1 MSFAKTHSIEIPLK
15 PESYETADQFIKQW
29 MIQKRIGERSTF
41 ETMLLFEALFQDLI
55 EQDYGQDTLMTI
67 KAQKNFGEYTI
78 TLGFEG
84 EAYIPSMKKDQK
96 SISPELQIVQA
107 YSDKVGYRYRMGYNR
122 VSIVV
127 KRNNNR
133 SLIYCFIA
141 ILLAVPASIALIMF
155 VSDDNLISLD
165 DKYIQPVI
173 KQFANA
179 MLMIGAPVTFFSLVR
194 NLTDIYIVSE
204 KNSSAR
210 KLQIK
215 TIVTSFIAVVLALL
229 TGPLIADVLYL
240 HQGYFAKIGL
250 FSSGMNMTEFINSL
264 VPSNIFEP
272 FETIMPFPIII
283 LSLLLTYAL
292 CSIGEYFGAV
302 HKFIHISLEVFSKML
317 TVVMFTLP
325 FFCFFAALSIL
336 MIDGVANLMILLEL
350 LLIVALSMVVISV
363 FYLLRLII
371 GKVNI
376 KSFSKHLPA
385 LLWENFKI
393 SSVIDAV
400 PFNIR
405 YCSRKYRYDRKRLSD
420 SLPILAHSNLDGNCF
435 LIMLISMSIIFL
447 LGIEI
452 SWLQIVGIAFL
463 ILFLSVGAPNQPGS
477 IMIGILIITM
487 YLKADKLIIIAIFSE
502 VFFGWLQNI
511 INVIGDIVTVA
522 IEEQKYKKKQ
532 FSQNEIKPER

>member
-1 MSFAKTHSIEIPLK
+1 MSLTNNRTLEIPLK
-15 PESYETADQFIKQW
+15 PESFETADRFIKQW
-29 MIQKRIGERSTF
+29 LTQKRISHESSF
-41 ETMLLFEALFQDLI
+41 ETMLLFEALFNDMI
-55 EQDYGQDTLMTI
+55 EQGYGQDTLLTV
-67 KAQKNFGEYTI
+67 KAQKNFGEYNI

-96 SISPELQIVQA
+96 IISPELKIVMA
-107 YSDKVGYRYRMGYNR
+107 FSDKVGYRYRLGYNR

-127 KRNNNR
+127 KRNNNS
-133 SLIYCFIA
+133 SLLYCFIA
-141 ILLAVPASIALIMF
+141 ILLAVPVSIALIAF
-155 VSDDNLISLD
+155 VSADKLISLD
-165 DKYIQPVI
+165 DQYIQPII
-173 KQFANA
+173 KQFANG
-179 MLMIGAPVTFFSLVR
+179 MLMIGAPVTFFSLVK

-215 TIVTSFIAVVLALL
+215 TIVTSFIAVVLALI
-229 TGPLIADVLYL
+229 TGPLIADVLYT
-240 HQGYFAKIGL
+240 HQGYFGSLGL

-264 VPSNIFEP
+264 VPDNIFEP

-283 LSLLLTYAL
+283 LALLLTYAL

-302 HKFIHISLEVFSKML
+302 HRFINVSLEVFSKML

-325 FFCFFAALSIL
+325 FFCFFAALSML
-336 MIDGVANLMILLEL
+336 MIDGIDNLMILLEV
-350 LLIVALSMVVISV
+350 LLIVAISMIVISA
-363 FYLLRLII
+363 FYLIRLLI

-376 KSFSKHLPA
+376 KSFAKHLPA

-405 YCSRKYRYDRKRLSD
+405 YCSRKYGYNRKRLSD
-420 SLPILAHSNLDGNCF
+420 NLPILAQTNLDGNCF
-435 LIMLISMSIIFL
+435 LIMLISMSFIFL

-452 SWLQIVGIAFL
+452 SWLQIIGIAFL

-477 IMIGILIITM
+477 IMIGILIITL
-487 YLKADKLIIIAIFSE
+487 YLKADELILIAIFAE

-511 INVIGDIVTVA
+511 INVLGDIVTVA
-522 IEEQKYKKKQ
+522 IEEQKARQ
-532 FSQNEIKPER
+532 QLASC